1 MGFDKEKWNN
11 TKEIKNNQNYEKKLV
26 ITMPEPLIHFIIPL
40 FLLIMLG
47 FNLKKSILI
56 SSLAIVPDLDVI
68 FHVHRSMS
76 HSIIFIMA
84 LIIPI
89 ILILNYLK
97 IGNNNEKLMMI
108 LVIFSH
114 PFLDMFGWY
123 TPILW
128 PLFDKSIY
136 IFTELT
142 TNMNNVL
149 DLNLIF
155 KINFEPTIF
164 NKITGGDAP
173 IFTSQGFGVTL
184 VLLGGLAM
192 KNLSIKVHNIS
203 NLVKYGIIDIEKRL
217 KDKK

>member
-1 MGFDKEKWNN
+1 
-11 TKEIKNNQNYEKKLV
+11 
-26 ITMPEPLIHFIIPL
+26 MPEPLIHFIIPL

-56 SSLAIVPDLDVI
+56 SSLAIIPDLDVI

-76 HSIIFIMA
+76 HSIIFIIVV
-84 LIIPI
+84 IIPI

-97 IGNNNEKLMMI
+97 IGNKNEKLMAI
-108 LVIFSH
+108 LVILSH
-114 PFLDMFGWY
+114 PFLDMFGGY

-128 PLFDKSIY
+128 PLIDKSVY

-155 KINFEPTIF
+155 KVNFDKTIF
-164 NKITGGDAP
+164 YKITGGEGP
-173 IFTSQGFGVTL
+173 IFTSQGFGITL
-184 VLLGGLAM
+184 VLLIGLAM
-192 KNLSIKVHNIS
+192 KNLSIKIYNIT
-203 NLVKYGIIDIEKRL
+203 NLMRYGIIDVEKR
-217 KDKK
+217 KKIK